1 MKLLV
6 PLLFLLSAAILPG
19 CMPADEK
26 AIVNRHA
33 EAYLTN
39 QNELQFRFKLN
50 SQILSGEEL
59 FKVKVLIHNQRLA
72 KALGTKEI
80 IYGAD
85 SVYDGQYME
94 AEENGGEKMVYM
106 DPIPLQQDLLSS
118 DIEQM
123 ISSDQ
128 AVSVEV
134 YNDQKVIAEAYL
146 TNFSTQF

>member
-59 FKVKVLIHNQRLA
+59 FKVKVLIHNKRLA
-72 KALGTKEI
+72 KALGTNEI

-85 SVYDGQYME
+85 SVYDGQYLE

-123 ISSDQ
+123 ISSNQ

>member
-19 CMPADEK
+19 CMAADGK

-33 EAYLTN
+33 DAYLTN

-50 SQILSGEEL
+50 DQILSGEEL

-72 KALGTKEI
+72 NALGTDEV

-85 SVYDGQYME
+85 AVHDGQYME
-94 AEENGGEKMVYM
+94 AENGGEKMVYM
-106 DPIPLQQDLLSS
+106 DPIPLQHDMLAS
-118 DIEQM
+118 DIEKM
-123 ISSDQ
+123 ISEGQ

>member
-26 AIVNRHA
+26 AIVNKHA

-50 SQILSGEEL
+50 SRILSGEEL
-59 FKVKVLIHNQRLA
+59 FKVKVLIHNPRLA
-72 KALGTKEI
+72 KALGKKEI

-94 AEENGGEKMVYM
+94 AEENGGESIVYM

-123 ISSDQ
+123 ISIDQ